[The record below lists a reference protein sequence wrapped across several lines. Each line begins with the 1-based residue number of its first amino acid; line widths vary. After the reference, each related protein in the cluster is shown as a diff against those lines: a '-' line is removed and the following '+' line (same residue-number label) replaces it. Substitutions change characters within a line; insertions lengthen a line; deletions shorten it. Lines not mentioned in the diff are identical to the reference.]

1 VQTDS
6 LFYQLFQNSPSVL
19 FELLGNTDPRAS
31 TYSFSSQEVKQT
43 SFRIDGILVPPI
55 YARDLPIYFVEVQG
69 YRDTKGDL
77 YPSLFGEIFLYLN
90 DYRPVNDWRAVVIF
104 TKKSLD
110 PGIPRHY
117 EEFANNPRL
126 QRIYLDELT
135 IDEAESSLELGVL
148 KLIGVKLD
156 IAPEQARKLVART
169 TEELTDAAEQ
179 CQILELVE
187 TVLIYKFPERS
198 RQEIEQM
205 LGLNELKQTR
215 VYQEALEE
223 GLEQGRQEG
232 RHEGELAVVMRQ
244 LTRRVGAI
252 EPQLRSQL
260 GQLSSAQL
268 EELAEAL
275 LDFSWKADLVTWL
288 DRQ

>member
-1 VQTDS
+1 M
-6 LFYQLFQNSPSVL
+6 

-31 TYSFSSQEVKQT
+31 TYSFSSQEVKQS

-55 YARDLPIYFVEVQG
+55 YATDLPIYFVEVQG

-77 YPSLFGEIFLYLN
+77 YPSLFSEIFLYLN

-135 IDEAESSLELGVL
+135 QDEAESSLELGVL

-169 TEELTDAAEQ
+169 TEELSDAAQ
-179 CQILELVE
+179 QRKILELVE
-187 TVLIYKFPERS
+187 TVLIYKFPELS

-205 LGLNELKQTR
+205 LGLSELKQTR

-223 GLEQGRQEG
+223 GREQGRQEG
-232 RHEGELAVVMRQ
+232 RQEGELAVVMRL

-252 EPQLRSQL
+252 EPEMRSRLQ
-260 GQLSSAQL
+260 QLSSTQL
-268 EELAEAL
+268 EELALAL
-275 LDFSWKADLVTWL
+275 LHFTRTADLVNWL
-288 DRQ
+288 QAHQ

>member
-1 VQTDS
+1 M
-6 LFYQLFQNSPSVL
+6 

-31 TYSFSSQEVKQT
+31 TYSFSSQEVKQS

-55 YARDLPIYFVEVQG
+55 YATDLPIYFVEVQG

-77 YPSLFGEIFLYLN
+77 YPSLFSEIFLYLN

-135 IDEAESSLELGVL
+135 QDEAESSLELGVL

-156 IAPEQARKLVART
+156 IAPEEARKLVART
-169 TEELTDAAEQ
+169 TEELTDAAQ
-179 CQILELVE
+179 QRKILELVE
-187 TVLIYKFPERS
+187 TVLIYKFPELS

-205 LGLNELKQTR
+205 LGLSELKQTR

-232 RHEGELAVVMRQ
+232 RQEGELAVVMRL

-252 EPQLRSQL
+252 EPEMRSRLQ
-260 GQLSSAQL
+260 QLSSTQL
-268 EELAEAL
+268 EELALAL
-275 LDFSWKADLVTWL
+275 LDFTTKADLVSWL
-288 DRQ
+288 DRQSSL